1 MSNLRMIV
9 SVFKRIRER
18 SVMNENSFFSNEKIL
33 RFDRS
38 SIAVDIM
45 NRRAGRAF
53 FVMMDKVSPE

>member
-1 MSNLRMIV
+1 
-9 SVFKRIRER
+9 
-18 SVMNENSFFSNEKIL
+18 MNENSFFSNEKIL

-45 NRRAGRAF
+45 NRRAGRSF